1 MKTEH
6 KVIVLSVAFFVFV
19 CLIDAFVESFVFHK
33 TAFWGSLIFDV
44 PKVDIYHRTLIT
56 VCFVVFGLIVAR
68 ILRKKGRAEE
78 ALTEHT
84 ASLAEV
90 NARLTQEIAERNKLE
105 QELRAGEDRYRT
117 VADFT
122 HDWEFWV
129 GPDGKFLWVA
139 PSCKRVT
146 GYSAEEFME
155 DAALFHNIIYPDDRD
170 MMMRHTSDSL
180 RHEQDMSFSLDFRI
194 VRRDGEVRW
203 INHVC
208 QPVHNDDKRLLGRRA
223 SNRDITERRRMEQAL
238 SEEEAR
244 FRHIYENAPVMMHS
258 IDVQGIV
265 RNVNGR
271 WLEEMGYSRDEVIG
285 RKIDFAMTP
294 ESANAAL
301 HTIVPQFW
309 RDGKVQNVQYQYVK
323 KDGTIIDV
331 ILDSTVMN
339 DPAWGQVSLSTV
351 RDVTARKKAERDLVA
366 AREGAE
372 QASRA
377 KSEFLANMSHEI
389 RTPINGIIGMTEL
402 TLNTQLTPEQREYL
416 ETVEMS
422 AESLLRLINDFL
434 DFSKIEAGK
443 LDIVAMDFSLRDF
456 IGNTM
461 STLAVHAHRKGLELI
476 YDIPSTTPD
485 ALTGDPGRLR
495 QVLVNVVGNSV
506 KFTDRGEVVVR
517 VETDS
522 EDENELR
529 LHFSVSDTGIGI
541 PLDKQQKIFQT
552 FEQVDTSTS
561 RKYGGTGLGLAISSQ
576 LVEKMG
582 GSIWVESEPNKGST
596 FHFTVRLG
604 LQSQP
609 VHTPV
614 VEEMADLRDLPLLVV
629 DDNATNRRILEETVL
644 QWGMKP
650 TVVDSGRAA
659 LAAMEVAYN
668 VGRPF
673 QLVLTDCMM
682 PEMDGFQL
690 TERINRD
697 SRLKTAT
704 IIMLTSAGERGD
716 ASRCMNLG
724 ISAYLLK
731 PIKQSELFFT
741 VSRVLQGPP
750 SPETQSLI
758 TRHSIRESRRRLR
771 ILLAEDNPVNQKVAA
786 KMLERMGHTV
796 LIAEN
801 GAEVL
806 GAVEKQSFDLI
817 LMDIQMP
824 EVDGFEATRSIRER
838 ERNTG
843 EHLPIVA
850 MTAHAMKGDRE
861 KCLQAGMDGYIAK
874 PINVQQLFET
884 IESLFHDLQA
894 ADEPSEAPAA
904 AGCPLDTT
912 KILER
917 IGGDRELL
925 RELAGLFV
933 GDCPRMLSDIQDAVR
948 DGNAEALQK
957 AAHALKGS
965 VSNFAAEAAVQ
976 AAFRLE
982 MMGRNQDMT
991 DAAQALKEL
1000 EREIGRVC
1008 EGLSALARESEQ

>member
-1 MKTEH
+1 
-6 KVIVLSVAFFVFV
+6 
-19 CLIDAFVESFVFHK
+19 
-33 TAFWGSLIFDV
+33 
-44 PKVDIYHRTLIT
+44 
-56 VCFVVFGLIVAR
+56 
-68 ILRKKGRAEE
+68 
-78 ALTEHT
+78 
-84 ASLAEV
+84 
-90 NARLTQEIAERNKLE
+90 
-105 QELRAGEDRYRT
+105 
-117 VADFT
+117 
-122 HDWEFWV
+122 
-129 GPDGKFLWVA
+129 
-139 PSCKRVT
+139 
-146 GYSAEEFME
+146 
-155 DAALFHNIIYPDDRD
+155 
-170 MMMRHTSDSL
+170 
-180 RHEQDMSFSLDFRI
+180 
-194 VRRDGEVRW
+194 
-203 INHVC
+203 
-208 QPVHNDDKRLLGRRA
+208 
-223 SNRDITERRRMEQAL
+223 
-238 SEEEAR
+238 
-244 FRHIYENAPVMMHS
+244 
-258 IDVQGIV
+258 
-265 RNVNGR
+265 
-271 WLEEMGYSRDEVIG
+271 
-285 RKIDFAMTP
+285 
-294 ESANAAL
+294 
-301 HTIVPQFW
+301 
-309 RDGKVQNVQYQYVK
+309 
-323 KDGTIIDV
+323 V

-339 DPAWGQVSLSTV
+339 DPAWGQASLSTV

-402 TLNTQLTPEQREYL
+402 TLNTELTPEQREYL

-456 IGNTM
+456 MGNTM

-476 YDIPSTTPD
+476 YHIPSTIPE

-495 QVLVNVVGNSV
+495 QVLVNVVGNAV

-541 PLDKQQKIFQT
+541 PLDKQQKVFQT

-596 FHFTVRLG
+596 FHFIVHVG

-609 VHTPV
+609 VHAPV
-614 VEEMADLRDLPLLVV
+614 VEEMADLQDLPLLVV

-659 LAAMEVAYN
+659 LAAMEVAHN

-690 TERINRD
+690 AERIGQD
-697 SRLKTAT
+697 SRLKAAT

-716 ASRCMNLG
+716 ASRCVSLG

-731 PIKQSELFFT
+731 PIKQSELLFT
-741 VSRVLQGPP
+741 LSKVLQGPP

-801 GAEVL
+801 GTEVL
-806 GAVEKQSFDLI
+806 GALEKQSFDLI

-838 ERNTG
+838 ERDTG

-850 MTAHAMKGDRE
+850 MTAHAMKGDKER
-861 KCLQAGMDGYIAK
+861 CLQAGMDSYIAK

-884 IESLFHDLQA
+884 IESLFQDRQA
-894 ADEPSEAPAA
+894 ADEPSERPAA
-904 AGCPLDTT
+904 AGDALDTT

-925 RELAGLFV
+925 RELAALFV

-965 VSNFAAEAAVQ
+965 VSNFGAEAAVQ
-976 AAFRLE
+976 VAFRLE

-991 DAAQALKEL
+991 DATQALKEL
-1000 EREIGRVC
+1000 EQEIGRVR
-1008 EGLSALARESEQ
+1008 EGLSALAQESE